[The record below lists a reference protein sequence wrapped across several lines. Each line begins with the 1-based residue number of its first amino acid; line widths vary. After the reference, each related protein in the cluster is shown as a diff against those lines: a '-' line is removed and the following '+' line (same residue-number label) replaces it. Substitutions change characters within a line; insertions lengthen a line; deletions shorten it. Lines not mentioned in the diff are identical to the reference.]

1 MTADNTDPRDEAW
14 LRGLAG
20 APVDEVHAAD
30 AAHAA
35 DVAAGRRLRAG
46 LDRVPAVEAPAD
58 GWADVLRRADQGVP
72 AVLAPRAAAN
82 GAAGRWAGG
91 VAAALLLGLGG
102 YWWPGEDAQ
111 WRGDGA
117 GTADAHWLS
126 ASPQADARSLAA
138 ELRAW
143 GAEVAEST
151 PAPQTVWLDIRCA
164 APCDARVGAR
174 LAELETALAP
184 DGRLRLEVSDAR

>member
-20 APVDEVHAAD
+20 APADEAYAAD
-30 AAHAA
+30 A
-35 DVAAGRRLRAG
+35 AAGRRLRAS

-72 AVLAPRAAAN
+72 AALPPREAAN
-82 GAAGRWAGG
+82 GHARRWAGG
-91 VAAALLLGLGG
+91 LAAALLLGVGMGG
-102 YWWPGEDAQ
+102 LWRPAEDTQ
-111 WRGDGA
+111 WRGAGEGA
-117 GTADAHWLS
+117 TDAHWLS
-126 ASPQADARSLAA
+126 ASPHADARSLAA
-138 ELRAW
+138 ALRGW
-143 GAEVAEST
+143 GATVTEST
-151 PAPQTVWLDIRCA
+151 SAPQTVWLDIRCP

-184 DGRLRLEVSDAR
+184 DGRLRLKVSDAR